1 MKIGFIGAGR
11 VGFSLAKWLNVK
23 KNITSK
29 IYSRNIEDSKELAK
43 FSIGEYC
50 ENINEL
56 ICDCDTLF
64 LTVNDDSLIDIITK
78 LMELNVKNK
87 ILIHT
92 SGCVSSDIFKELNND
107 NYCYSLHPLYVFNDK
122 YNSYKNLDDI
132 YFTLEG
138 NEKYLF
144 KIKELFNNVK
154 EIKKEDKEK
163 YHLAASISSNMV
175 CSVINIA
182 ENIYKEIGI
191 DDINIYKPLIL
202 NNINNII
209 NYGSNKALT
218 GPIIRNDYN
227 TVLKHINNL
236 SGNDLMVY
244 KYLGLNLIK
253 MSKEMTD
260 LDYTKIEKLL
270 EEI

>member
-23 KNITSK
+23 RNITSK
-29 IYSRNIEDSKELAK
+29 IYSKKIEDSIELAK

-50 ENINEL
+50 DNINEL
-56 ICDCDTLF
+56 ICSCDTLF
-64 LTVNDDSLIDIITK
+64 LTVNDDSLIDIVNK
-78 LMELNVKNK
+78 LIELNVSNK

-92 SGCVSSDIFKELNND
+92 SGAMSSDIFNILNDN
-107 NYCYSLHPLYVFNDK
+107 NYCYSLHPLSAFNDK
-122 YNSYKNLDDI
+122 YNSYKNLDNI

-138 NEKYLF
+138 NDKYLDDIK
-144 KIKELFNNVK
+144 KIFNNVK
-154 EIKKEDKEK
+154 IIKKEDKIK
-163 YHLAASISSNMV
+163 YHLASSIASNMV

-182 ENIYKEIGI
+182 EEIYKEIGI
-191 DDINIYKPLIL
+191 DDINIYKPLIE
-202 NNINNII
+202 NNISNII

-253 MSKEMTD
+253 MSKEMTS
-260 LDYTKIEKLL
+260 LDYSKIEKLL